1 MNRYFVALVLA
12 GSLPL
17 ASFSTTAAHAAAK
30 DDQEKIAIP
39 APPEGQ
45 GQIVFFRTGGQ
56 GFAMGCSVN
65 ENSEKISSLGA
76 GRYFMMVAAPGPHSF
91 SAKSEATDTL
101 NLEVEPDETQYVR
114 CKIKMGFMAGRPDL
128 APSSKAEFDELSHK
142 LKMVDDDD
150 MGPLARR
157 VDGAPSDESET
168 DGSSE

>member
-1 MNRYFVALVLA
+1 MNKYFIALA
-12 GSLPL
+12 FGSALPL
-17 ASFSTTAAHAAAK
+17 ASFSATAAHAVAK
-30 DDQEKIAIP
+30 DDREKISIP

-45 GQIVFFRTGGQ
+45 GQVVFFRTGGQ

-76 GRYFMMVAAPGPHSF
+76 GRYFMMVAEPGPHSF
-91 SAKSEATDTL
+91 SAKSEAKDTL

-157 VDGAPSDESET
+157 VDSAPT
-168 DGSSE
+168 DDSAIDDSSE

>member
-1 MNRYFVALVLA
+1 MNRCFIALVL
-12 GSLPL
+12 GSTLPL
-17 ASFSTTAAHAAAK
+17 ASFPTTAAHAAAK
-30 DDQEKIAIP
+30 NDQEKISIL

-76 GRYFMMVAAPGPHSF
+76 GRYFMMVATPGAHSF

-157 VDGAPSDESET
+157 IDSAPSNEPES
-168 DGSSE
+168 DDSSE

>member
-1 MNRYFVALVLA
+1 MNKYYMALVLGGA
-12 GSLPL
+12 LPL
-17 ASFSTTAAHAAAK
+17 TSFSATAAHAATK
-30 DDQEKIAIP
+30 EGRETISIP

-65 ENSEKISSLGA
+65 ENDEKVSSLGA
-76 GRYFMMVAAPGPHSF
+76 GRYFMMVADPGPHSF

-157 VDGAPSDESET
+157 VEAGN
-168 DGSSE
+168 SSE

>member
-1 MNRYFVALVLA
+1 MNKYFIALVLGGA
-12 GSLPL
+12 LPFTGSL
-17 ASFSTTAAHAAAK
+17 ATAAHAATKDERAK
-30 DDQEKIAIP
+30 ISIP

-65 ENSEKISSLGA
+65 ENNEKVSSLGA

-157 VDGAPSDESET
+157 IDGGGDEETEAPD
-168 DGSSE
+168 SSE

>member
-1 MNRYFVALVLA
+1 MNKFAIALALA
-12 GSLPL
+12 GPL
-17 ASFSTTAAHAAAK
+17 SVAGFSGTAAHAATPEAP
-30 DDQEKIAIP
+30 ENISIP

-65 ENSEKISSLGA
+65 ENGEKVSSLGA

-128 APSSKAEFDELSHK
+128 APSSKAEFDEMSHK

-157 VDGAPSDESET
+157 VEA
-168 DGSSE
+168 GSSSE